1 MNLIIQIN
9 LVKIY
14 RVSILCEINKVD
26 QRDKRTLLL
35 RRDNTSNILSSLIFG
50 LPAIAKR

>member
-9 LVKIY
+9 LVEIY
-14 RVSILCEINKVD
+14 RISVLCEIYKVD
-26 QRDKRTLLL
+26 QRDKRTLWL
-35 RRDNTSNILSSLIFG
+35 RLDYTSNILSSFIFE